1 MISIVVYGLDPYV
14 VGHYSKDHTANL
26 AQLFETKEENIAFVA
41 SAEYVFHKGVEQT
54 SWQTLVKVEAPEK
67 YEVLEDKIAK
77 YLLKTFSE
85 FSIHV
90 RITFDYFHSHH
101 EHEFVNKEYPRYIK
115 DDNLVNVEESDEDD
129 ELYEGNIFEGM
140 EKKLEEAYREPH
152 DHCHCGED
160 HCDCEDGECDCDDDE
175 CCCHTKH

>member
-90 RITFDYFHSHH
+90 RDENGNNQMLH
-101 EHEFVNKEYPRYIK
+101 EHESRIQKMF
-115 DDNLVNVEESDEDD
+115 
-129 ELYEGNIFEGM
+129 
-140 EKKLEEAYREPH
+140 
-152 DHCHCGED
+152 
-160 HCDCEDGECDCDDDE
+160 
-175 CCCHTKH
+175 